1 MEKIWYNDYIVVIIP
16 AHKAVSA
23 EPQKS
28 AAHLPEP
35 HGAVRP
41 WYNGLQ
47 NRLSNAGKV
56 ADICHSPCLR
66 GTGHRTGC
74 LLVVYTLIRYGM
86 FVFGAKAPKK

>member
-1 MEKIWYNDYIVVIIP
+1 MVLRIKRFLRNRRNPLCICRSP
-16 AHKAVSA
+16 MA
-23 EPQKS
+23 
-28 AAHLPEP
+28 
-35 HGAVRP
+35 AVRP

-47 NRLSNAGKV
+47 NRLSNAGKG